1 MDKEELMAERRVVY
15 FPNFGEQNTAD
26 VISCVGERL
35 SEGDV
40 STVVVATT
48 TGRTAMAFADGLGS
62 RPGLRLIAVGN
73 PPGTDYGRITPEYR
87 QQLTARGVAIVD
99 YVPYAS
105 TAFTAEARGNVYGAT
120 DLLVVVADV
129 WRMIGGNGLK
139 VAMEVGLMATNAGVL
154 QAGERVIAVGGRGTG
169 ADTAIVMK
177 TAYSLNVFAQDPA
190 KRPEMIEL
198 LCMPL
203 TKKWWW

>member
-1 MDKEELMAERRVVY
+1 MERRVSY
-15 FPNFGEQNTAD
+15 FSEFGEQNTDA
-26 VISCVGERL
+26 VIHCVARRL
-35 SEGDV
+35 DEGDL
-40 STVVVATT
+40 STVVVATS
-48 TGRTAMAFADGLGS
+48 TGRTAARFADALG
-62 RPGLRLIAVGN
+62 RRQGLRLIAVGN
-73 PPGTDYGRITPEYR
+73 PPGTSYERITAEYR
-87 QQLTARGVAIVD
+87 QQLTAQGVIIVD

-105 TAFTAEARGNVYGAT
+105 TAFTGEAHKNMYNAT

-129 WRMIGGNGLK
+129 WRMIGGQGLK

-154 QAGERVIAVGGRGTG
+154 QGGERAICVGGTAAG

-177 TAYSLNVFAQDPA
+177 TAYSLDIFSEDPS